1 MKENLKKIK
10 LVILLYILL
19 LNFGCSAQT
28 HQKKEFYNYVEKII
42 AEKEFAFFEISLIK
56 KCNNQYLFGLAK
68 MNYND
73 NLSNRIKTYH
83 YKGSLIIYDLGEEKD
98 TQIII
103 FFDSFFEKTNQDISN
118 LKKGRQSTID
128 ERILYFV
135 DKKFIPDFN
144 KAHIFMES
152 DCSKSE

>member
-10 LVILLYILL
+10 RILLVSVFL

-28 HQKKEFYNYVEKII
+28 REKKEFYNYIEKII
-42 AEKEFAFFEISLIK
+42 TEKEFAFFEISLIK
-56 KCNNQYLFGLAK
+56 KCNNQYLFGFAK

-73 NLSNRIKTYH
+73 NLSNRIKTYN
-83 YKGSLIIYDLGEEKD
+83 YKGSLIIFDLNHEKD
-98 TQIII
+98 KQIIN

-128 ERILYFV
+128 ERMLYFV

-144 KAHIFMES
+144 RAQIFMES
-152 DCSKSE
+152 DCNKSP

>member
-10 LVILLYILL
+10 IVLLLCILL

-28 HQKKEFYNYVEKII
+28 HQKKDFYNYIEKII
-42 AEKEFAFFEISLIK
+42 GEKEFAFFEISLIK
-56 KCNNQYLFGLAK
+56 KCNNQYLFGFAK

-73 NLSNRIKTYH
+73 NLSNRIKTYN
-83 YKGSLIIYDLGEEKD
+83 YKGSLIIFDLGEEKD
-98 TQIII
+98 KQIIN

-128 ERILYFV
+128 ERALYFV

-144 KAHIFMES
+144 RTQIFMES
-152 DCSKSE
+152 DCDKSE

>member
-1 MKENLKKIK
+1 MKESLKKIK
-10 LVILLYILL
+10 LVILLFILL

-56 KCNNQYLFGLAK
+56 KCNNQFLFGLAK

-98 TQIII
+98 KQIIN
-103 FFDSFFEKTNQDISN
+103 FFDSFFEKTNQDISD

-135 DKKFIPDFN
+135 NKKFISDFN

>member
-10 LVILLYILL
+10 IVLSVCVFL

-28 HQKKEFYNYVEKII
+28 HEKKEFYNYIEKII
-42 AEKEFAFFEISLIK
+42 TEKEFAFFEISLIK
-56 KCNNQYLFGLAK
+56 KCNNQYLFGFAK

-73 NLSNRIKTYH
+73 NLSNNIKTYN
-83 YKGSLIIYDLGEEKD
+83 YKGSLIIFDLDNEKD
-98 TQIII
+98 EQITN
-103 FFDSFFEKTNQDISN
+103 FFDSFFEKTNQNISK

-128 ERILYFV
+128 ERVLYFV

-144 KAHIFMES
+144 KAHTFMEN